1 MKQQLFKKL
10 SLLFIG
16 SILFSCS
23 LEEEYVEKQQYQQ
36 TSKYSIERKSL
47 QELLKNQKFSTA
59 FSQLPKQDIK
69 ITGSIAGR
77 TVMEQDY
84 GFTISENIPAQVMST
99 KYLTSYTFHI
109 TRDIPAIDFF
119 ENLVIQTDTLGTT
132 KAYIVKYSLDGAADY
147 FAEHDSYI
155 VDGQRELTSILYNA
169 NDAQAKIQYMG
180 NDDCTIYTLMCPYG
194 HPHPASLICIGE
206 GQDVYW
212 TYDSSNCGSGSGN
225 TGDSGSGGDS
235 GTGDSG
241 SDSGGGGNTGGTPGD
256 EDYDDGLVDPKT
268 CKGCGGVVTV
278 PVPELE
284 QVEQMDEEKTS
295 CDNIKEGTSS
305 TAYKQKFKD
314 LNTPEKYSLDHE
326 TGFFEKEINGVK
338 QYVDGVPDGT
348 SHLNTPEDA
357 MNGTHVHNNI
367 LKTYEGTNLT
377 YDAQIKILSP
387 GDLVNL
393 IKLMQN
399 NNSNPTNTFT
409 VMISNEGIYSI
420 TLLESITWTLEL
432 RNNFLKLKKDYIKTS
447 EFIAN
452 NYITMTSE
460 QRKDHLEKE
469 FLKLLKDIGLENKI
483 SLFEGEIENEID
495 PNIDNYNIKWTQK
508 KLKKIF
514 LGYDVESIPCN

>member
-84 GFTISENIPAQVMST
+84 GFTISESIPAQVMST
-99 KYLTSYTFHI
+99 EYLTSYTFHI

-132 KAYIVKYSLDGAADY
+132 KAYVVKYSLHGVTDY

-155 VDGQRELTSILYNA
+155 VDGEKELTPIMYNA

-180 NDDCTIYTLMCPYG
+180 DDDCTIYTLMCPYG

-225 TGDSGSGGDS
+225 TGDSGGGDG
-235 GTGDSG
+235 GTGNSG
-241 SDSGGGGNTGGTPGD
+241 SDSSGGGNTGGTPGD

-284 QVEQMDEEKTS
+284 EEEILVNPCKK
-295 CDNIKEGTSS
+295 IKKLKEKIPSLTQAL
-305 TAYKQKFKD
+305 TD
-314 LNTPEKYSLDHE
+314 LSNTTNQDHE
-326 TGFFEKEINGVK
+326 NGIFADETVTNTSTNPIQNMPNISNQGGSIKPNLNPSNKYIMMAHTHDVSGSTG
-338 QYVDGVPDGT
+338 
-348 SHLNTPEDA
+348 
-357 MNGTHVHNNI
+357 NGTYSI
-367 LKTYEGTNLT
+367 F
-377 YDAQIKILSP
+377 SW
-387 GDLVNL
+387 GDLATINRL
-393 IKLMQN
+393 I
-399 NNSNPTNTFT
+399 
-409 VMISNEGIYSI
+409 VEGH
-420 TLLESITWTLEL
+420 
-432 RNNFLKLKKDYIKTS
+432 IKTS
-447 EFIAN
+447 EFIFYVITADGTRYALTIEN
-452 NYITMTSE
+452 SNKLSEVFYYIPENSTMGSFVDGEKMMKMDKIRQQYYDSKENINAITITSDKN
-460 QRKDHLEKE
+460 KDKKT
-469 FLKLLKDIGLENKI
+469 FLKFIKEADLGVQ
-483 SLFEGEIENEID
+483 LFEVDSTFQNYTKLSLNNNDEINYEN
-495 PNIDNYNIKWTQK
+495 
-508 KLKKIF
+508 
-514 LGYDVESIPCN
+514 CN